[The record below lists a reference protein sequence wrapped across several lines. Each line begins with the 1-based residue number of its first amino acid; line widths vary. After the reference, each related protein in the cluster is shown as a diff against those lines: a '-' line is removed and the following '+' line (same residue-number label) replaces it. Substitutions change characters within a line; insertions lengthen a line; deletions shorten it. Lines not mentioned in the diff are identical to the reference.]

1 MNSDEEDEKK
11 LFVKFCSR
19 AVLFSMRKATHEQKY
34 QRKNVENIYMQKDRL
49 RPAIGAE
56 NFIYLF
62 ETRTGSKIYNKFV
75 ANAFLPEK
83 KKRRTNSF
91 GQTNETG
98 LFRTKRTSASS
109 TNAIS
114 TKLKTKKKK
123 EKRSRIQLILKVK
136 SIKNTLERRTDVFVG
151 LRVVVRNGAS
161 AIRFQRL

>member
-83 KKRRTNSF
+83 KKEELIRLAKPMKPVYFARRERAHPA
-91 GQTNETG
+91 QMQ
-98 LFRTKRTSASS
+98 FR
-109 TNAIS
+109 
-114 TKLKTKKKK
+114 
-123 EKRSRIQLILKVK
+123 
-136 SIKNTLERRTDVFVG
+136 
-151 LRVVVRNGAS
+151 RN
-161 AIRFQRL
+161 